1 MLNRLRTHR
10 PRHGTVVAYLA
21 LFLALGGTGAYAID
35 GSLPGQNTVGS
46 ADIINNEVQSADI
59 KDANLTTAD
68 IRAGAVTSGKIED
81 GGVLSAD
88 IGDGKV
94 QGVDVQDNSL
104 TGADV
109 DEGSLSGIA
118 PAAVGLEFLRA
129 KTARLHDEPGGA
141 GVSQALFTIGRV
153 RLIAACTDAGT
164 GNMSA
169 NIQVAVDESGPVLV
183 SDGDGSAADDDVALQ
198 PFDVQFVVVLTSNV
212 IAAREAS
219 FAILD
224 GGNTTASG
232 VGAASVNPATGD
244 CVITA
249 QALG

>member
-1 MLNRLRTHR
+1 MLDRLRTHR

-81 GGVLSAD
+81 GGVR
-88 IGDGKV
+88 
-94 QGVDVQDNSL
+94 GVDVEDDSL
-104 TGADV
+104 TETD
-109 DEGSLSGIA
+109 IA
-118 PAAVGLEFLRA
+118 GLEFQRA
-129 KTARLHDEPGGA
+129 ETARLHDEPGGA

-153 RLIAACTDAGT
+153 HVIASCNNAGS
-164 GNMSA
+164 GVMAAS
-169 NIQVAVDESGPVLV
+169 IQVGVDEAGPMLV
-183 SDGDGSAADDDVALQ
+183 TDGEGSAADDVVALQ
-198 PFDVQFVVVLTSNV
+198 PFDVQFVMSLTSDV
-212 IAAREAS
+212 IAARETS

-224 GGNTTASG
+224 EAGTTASG
-232 VGAASVNPATGD
+232 VGAASVDPGASG

>member
-1 MLNRLRTHR
+1 MLDRLRNRR

-46 ADIINNEVQSADI
+46 ADIINSEVQSADI

-81 GGVLSAD
+81 GGVR
-88 IGDGKV
+88 
-94 QGVDVQDNSL
+94 GVDVEDDSL
-104 TGADV
+104 TGAD
-109 DEGSLSGIA
+109 IA
-118 PAAVGLEFLRA
+118 GLEFQRA
-129 KTARLHDEPGGA
+129 ETARLHDEPGGA

-153 RLIAACTDAGT
+153 DVIASCNNAGS
-164 GNMSA
+164 GVMVAS
-169 NIQVAVDESGPVLV
+169 IQVGVDEAGPVLV
-183 SDGDGSAADDDVALQ
+183 SDGDGAAADGVVELQ
-198 PFDVQFVVVLTSNV
+198 PFDVQFVLSLTSDV
-212 IAAREAS
+212 IAARETS

-224 GGNTTASG
+224 EGATTASG
-232 VGAASVNPATGD
+232 VGAASVDPGASG